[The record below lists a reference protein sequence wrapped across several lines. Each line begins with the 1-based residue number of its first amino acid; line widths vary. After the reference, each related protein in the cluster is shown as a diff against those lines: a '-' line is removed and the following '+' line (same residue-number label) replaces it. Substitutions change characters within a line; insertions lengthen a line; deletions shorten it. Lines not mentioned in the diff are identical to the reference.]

1 MSDAS
6 KDSHYTHSATI
17 VLKPFPGQTGVTQP
31 HLRRTW
37 MEGTMATFASVG
49 LLGVANGKPSPVA
62 ELITD
67 HDLTQIPQLPSTHHG
82 AEKREEL
89 RARHMKENLDN
100 DKKRLHI
107 SP

>member
-6 KDSHYTHSATI
+6 KDSHYTHGATI
-17 VLKPFPGQTGVTQP
+17 VLKPFPGQAGVTQP

-37 MEGTMATFASVG
+37 MEGTMAIFASVG

-67 HDLTQIPQLPSTHHG
+67 HDLTHGRWPRSVCNVAVSLSTMVT
-82 AEKREEL
+82 EL
-89 RARHMKENLDN
+89 RRRGIIGDTFLTFTG
-100 DKKRLHI
+100 
-107 SP
+107 